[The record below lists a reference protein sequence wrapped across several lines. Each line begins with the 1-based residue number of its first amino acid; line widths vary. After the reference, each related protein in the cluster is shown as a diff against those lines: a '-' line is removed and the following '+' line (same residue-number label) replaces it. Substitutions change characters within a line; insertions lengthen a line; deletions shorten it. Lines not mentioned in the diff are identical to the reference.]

1 MGMTLPGELERLLND
16 LGFNWPEIDEERLF
30 ELGQSWSAYGGKLEQ
45 ISADAER
52 AAEEVWSGNSGPA
65 IEAFKSR
72 WEHEKSPAQIL
83 KKGATAGHTLGAIL
97 MVCGEVVLALKINV
111 IVQLTILLMEI
122 IEALATVEVTFG
134 ASLLEIPVFKEIQ
147 QMVINAIINEA
158 INAILGAG

>member
-1 MGMTLPGELERLLND
+1 MTLPGELERLLND

-30 ELGQSWSAYGGKLEQ
+30 ELAQSWSAYGGHLEQ

-52 AAEEVWSGNSGPA
+52 AAQEVWSGNSGPA

-97 MVCGEVVLALKINV
+97 MVCGAVVLALKINV